1 MVRVVDEYAR
11 ALLQRAVQQN
21 AVEDTVGHAS
31 RWLSQTHVEWAVRNA
46 DLPKGVLAEFMAFL
60 EVKDREG
67 DADGVLN
74 RFIELAMEQMGVV
87 HVEVVSAAPLTAAQ
101 QEALQ
106 RKLIARAGKRVH
118 LACRTDPS
126 LIAGL
131 RISSGGVVMDTSVK
145 RQLADMREKLYKGG
159 LFTPWTQ

>member
-21 AVEDTVGHAS
+21 ALEDTVSQAS
-31 RWLSQTHVEWAVRNA
+31 RWLTQGHVERAVRNA
-46 DLPKGVLAEFMAFL
+46 DLPVGVLAEFMAFL
-60 EVKDREG
+60 EVKDRDG
-67 DADGVLN
+67 DAEGILG

-87 HVEVVSAAPLTAAQ
+87 HVEVVSAAPLSAAQ

-106 RKLIARAGKRVH
+106 RKLIERSGKRVH

-131 RISSGGVVMDTSVK
+131 RLSSGGVVMDTTVK
-145 RQLADMREKLYKGG
+145 RQLADMRDKLYKGG
-159 LFTPWTQ
+159 LFTPWSQ